1 MGSTVVRTVK
11 RHNDVIDW
19 ADVNLSATPVDIL
32 WQAFNCTPS
41 GDARNAIR
49 RELSNR
55 GEF

>member
-1 MGSTVVRTVK
+1 MGRTVIRTVK
-11 RHNDVIDW
+11 PHNDVIDW
-19 ADVNLSATPVDIL
+19 ADVNLSATPTGIL

-41 GDARNAIR
+41 GDARTAIR